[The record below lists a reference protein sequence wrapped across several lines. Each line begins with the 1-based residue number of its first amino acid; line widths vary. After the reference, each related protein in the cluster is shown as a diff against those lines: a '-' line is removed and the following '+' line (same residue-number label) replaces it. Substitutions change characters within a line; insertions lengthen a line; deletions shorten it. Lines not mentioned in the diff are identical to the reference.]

1 MVKLPA
7 NLEGRPTEATNA
19 PKAMVGHSANVA
31 DGIVRGIPRGT
42 TTKVVDGIVR
52 SACGMMKDSP
62 LDRTVKASATEFAT
76 QEFGSGRFAKSAY
89 GSR

>member
-7 NLEGRPTEATNA
+7 NLEGKPTEKTNA
-19 PKAMVGHSANVA
+19 PKAAVGHSAHVME
-31 DGIVRGIPRGT
+31 GIVKGIPRGT
-42 TTKVVDGIVR
+42 TTHVVDGIVR
-52 SACGMMKDSP
+52 SACAGMKGAP
-62 LDRTVKASATEFAT
+62 LERKVKASATEYAT

>member
-7 NLEGRPTEATNA
+7 NLEGKPTEATNA
-19 PKAMVGHSANVA
+19 PKAAVGHSAHVA

-42 TTKVVDGIVR
+42 TTKVVDGIV
-52 SACGMMKDSP
+52 CGIFKHDKSVP
-62 LDRTVKASATEFAT
+62 LDRKVKADATEFAK